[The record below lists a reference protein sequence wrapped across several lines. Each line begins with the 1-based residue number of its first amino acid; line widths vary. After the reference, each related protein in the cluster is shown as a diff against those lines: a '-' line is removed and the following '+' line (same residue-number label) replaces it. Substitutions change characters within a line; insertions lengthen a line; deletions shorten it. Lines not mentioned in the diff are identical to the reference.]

1 MKSVIITGQSINKIV
16 GGENA
21 PSPIPWQAKVHVGGV
36 LCGGTIIDETTI
48 LSAAHCFY
56 PSTSTSIYDYIEAG
70 ITVGGALDGQKI
82 SVREVVTHPMYNSMK
97 LDNDIAILKLKSSL
111 TFNDTVQPA
120 CLPHQYF
127 TPEDTGD
134 LAVVSGWGTTS
145 EGNKL
150 ALHLTIMTMVIQRFL
165 NRWTLQLDLGC
176 TTG

>member
-21 PSPIPWQAKVHVGGV
+21 PYPIPWQAKVHVGGV

-56 PSTSTSIYDYIEAG
+56 PSTFTSNYDHIEAG

-145 EGNKL
+145 EGNGIFIL
-150 ALHLTIMTMVIQRFL
+150 YSNLVYG
-165 NRWTLQLDLGC
+165 LGPIP
-176 TTG
+176 